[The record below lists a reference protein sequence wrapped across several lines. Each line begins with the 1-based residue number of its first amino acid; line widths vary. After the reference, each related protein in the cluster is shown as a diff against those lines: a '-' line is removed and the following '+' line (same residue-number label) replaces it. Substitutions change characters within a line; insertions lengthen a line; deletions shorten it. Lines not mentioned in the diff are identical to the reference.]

1 MSVDIDPSI
10 AEYVRRWATT
20 RSDAPCMSCDNVTLT
35 WGELHDR
42 ASRLAHGLAE
52 TGVGPQDR
60 VVFLDKNNLEFFE
73 ITVGSAMAGA
83 VTAAVNWRLA
93 PREMLQIINHST
105 AKVLF
110 LGEEFVEQYEQFC
123 DEMTTV
129 EKVVVIGKAP
139 GLESYEDWL
148 ERHVA
153 KDPLV
158 PVRSD
163 ETAMQMYTSGTTGLP
178 KGVLFSNRAVLATEG
193 MAEVLRVDE
202 TSTLLISMPVFH
214 SAGASLGMLGI
225 RTGAH
230 SVIARDAAPATLLS
244 LIARWRITMT
254 TLVPAVLKMLIES
267 PEINQH
273 DFSSLDTIAYA
284 ASPISPELLRRCLEI
299 FDARFLQIYGLTETQ
314 SATNLLPE
322 DHLDPEHPD
331 RILSVGRAIPG
342 VTLRVVDPA
351 TGDDVDDDVVG
362 EVWIKAPTNMHGYWR
377 NEEATRDALTDDG
390 FVRTGDGASMR
401 DGYLYLRD
409 RLKDMI
415 VSGAENVYPIE
426 IENILIE
433 HPAIN
438 DIAVIGVPSNRWGE
452 TVKAMVVLNTGATLT
467 EDEVIAY
474 ARANLAAYKCPT
486 SVEFLDELPRNP
498 SGKILKRV
506 LRLPYWND
514 VERHIG

>member
-1 MSVDIDPSI
+1 MDTDPSI
-10 AEYVRRWATT
+10 AEHVRRWATT
-20 RSDAPCMSCDNVTLT
+20 APDKPCMSCDDVTLT
-35 WGELHDR
+35 WAELHDR
-42 ASRLAHGLAE
+42 ASRLAHGLTE
-52 TGVGPQDR
+52 SGVGPQDR
-60 VVFLDKNNLEFFE
+60 VIFLDKNNPEFFE
-73 ITVGSAMAGA
+73 ITAGSAMAGA

-110 LGEEFVEQYEQFC
+110 VGEEFVGQYEQFR
-123 DEMTTV
+123 DDLTTV
-129 EKVVVIGKAP
+129 EKVVVIGRAQ

-163 ETAMQMYTSGTTGLP
+163 DTAMQMYTSGTTGLP
-178 KGVLFSNRAVLATEG
+178 KGVLFSSRAVLATEG
-193 MAEVLRVDE
+193 MAEVLRIDE

-214 SAGASLGMLGI
+214 SAGACLGVLGF

-230 SVIARDAAPATLLS
+230 IVIARDTAPTTVLS

-254 TLVPAVLKMLIES
+254 TLVPAVLKMIAES
-267 PEINQH
+267 SEI
-273 DFSSLDTIAYA
+273 DRYDLSSLDTIAYA
-284 ASPISPELLRRCLEI
+284 ASPISPELLRRCLAV
-299 FDARFLQIYGLTETQ
+299 FDARFLQMYGLTETQ
-314 SATNLLPE
+314 SATTLLPE
-322 DHLDPEHPD
+322 DHLDPEHPE

-342 VTLRVVDPA
+342 VTLRVVDPG
-351 TGDDVDDDVVG
+351 TGDDVEDDVVG
-362 EVWIKAPTNMHGYWR
+362 EVWIKAPTNMHGYWC
-377 NEEATRDALTDDG
+377 NEEATRDTLTEDG
-390 FVRTGDGASMR
+390 FVRTGDGALLR
-401 DGYLYLRD
+401 DGYVYMRD

-426 IENILIE
+426 IENVLIE

-452 TVKAMVVLNTGATLT
+452 TVKAMVVLNADAALT
-467 EDEVIAY
+467 EAEVIAY
-474 ARANLAAYKCPT
+474 ARANLAVYKCPT

-506 LRLPYWND
+506 LRQPYWND
-514 VERHIG
+514 AEGHIG